1 MIRSLPRRWRAIG
14 ATVLMLAVPA
24 SARPPEIA
32 PYRWTN
38 VKVGAGGYAP
48 NIVFSPAERGLA
60 YLRTDMGGAYR
71 WDDREQRWLPLQ
83 DGNAVPSYMGI
94 ESIAPDPRSPDIV
107 YMAAGMNAGQ
117 PAAIPGPGIG
127 GGHGASRRCRSRW
140 AVMRTAAG
148 SASG

>member
-14 ATVLMLAVPA
+14 ATVLMLTVPA

-71 WDDREQRWLPLQ
+71 WTT
-83 DGNAVPSYMGI
+83 GNS
-94 ESIAPDPRSPDIV
+94 
-107 YMAAGMNAGQ
+107 AGC
-117 PAAIPGPGIG
+117 
-127 GGHGASRRCRSRW
+127 RCRTATPSRATW
-140 AVMRTAAG
+140 ASKA
-148 SASG
+148 